1 MILLSILKIIGIV
14 LLVLFSLLL
23 LIVLVVLFVPI
34 HYEACGHIEDPEG
47 REELDIDAL
56 KESTT
61 LSFRFSWLLHIVQGD
76 LRWPG
81 EPLFSLRILWISIDV
96 SALAERM
103 TDKWTEKEK
112 DKKQAAPKERRR
124 GSIKDTASGGIRM
137 LKALLAED
145 DSGHSLLYNLMKGIG
160 GCIQP
165 ILPTDWH
172 VGGVVGLGDPGN
184 AATLLEIEGFLL
196 PMTGGRIW
204 ITPEYMLYR
213 FDLEGSARGSIRLIR
228 VACAAVRLALMPQLR
243 ALLSSRTISQQEER
257 AAA

>member
-14 LLVLFSLLL
+14 LLALFSLLL
-23 LIVLVVLFVPI
+23 LAALVVLFVPI
-34 HYEACGHIEDPEG
+34 HYEACGRIEDPEG
-47 REELDIDAL
+47 REELDPGAL
-56 KESTT
+56 KDSTT

-76 LRWPG
+76 IRWPG
-81 EPLFSLRILWISIDV
+81 DPLFSLRILWIQIDV
-96 SALAERM
+96 SALVERLS
-103 TDKWTEKEK
+103 DKQTEK
-112 DKKQAAPKERRR
+112 DKDEKRAAPKERRR
-124 GSIKDTASGGIRM
+124 GSIKDMATGGIRM

-145 DSGHSLLYNLMKGIG
+145 DSGHSLLHNLMKGIG

-165 ILPTDWH
+165 ILPVEWH

-184 AATLLEIEGFLL
+184 AATVLEIEGFLL
-196 PMTGGRIW
+196 PVTGGRIW

-228 VACAAVRLALMPQLR
+228 VVCAAVRLALMPQLR
-243 ALLSSRTISQQEER
+243 ALMGSRTISERGER